1 MCFGRPCFV
10 FSELDCFTYLV
21 SAGLMWLVH
30 GTWTAADNNQGIK
43 IVEQDSL
50 PTSSIS
56 FCTTCK
62 KIISTYFRMSI
73 DGATYITT
81 SPVLPFVLIKASGGL
96 VWGAA
101 DPLNVRFA
109 HVDGDVGRDSERLG
123 FLYGSLGVA
132 CFIGPLL
139 ADALTDINRP
149 STVQL
154 ACLVAFGCVTI
165 GFVGWTFSA
174 SFWCTMGFTFI
185 RGIGVSTLW
194 MESTFLVQVR

>member
-1 MCFGRPCFV
+1 
-10 FSELDCFTYLV
+10 
-21 SAGLMWLVH
+21 MWLVH
-30 GTWTAADNNQGIK
+30 GTWTAADNKQGIM
-43 IVEQDSL
+43 IVEQESL

-56 FCTTCK
+56 FCATCK
-62 KIISTYFRMSI
+62 NIISTYFRMSI
-73 DGATYITT
+73 DGARYITT

-123 FLYGSLGVA
+123 FLYGTLGVA

-154 ACLVAFGCVTI
+154 ACLAAFGCVTI
-165 GFVGWTFSA
+165 GFVGWTFPA
-174 SFWCTMGFTFI
+174 SFWCTVVFTFI
-185 RGIGVSTLW
+185 RGIGASTLW
-194 MESTFLVQVR
+194 MESTFLIQVR